1 MDNKTNSKKLREKR
15 KPGTVHLVGGGEE
28 WFSFIGDLPVIE
40 GGNPLMTELDNLR
53 MQKQELE
60 KRINKLDKSVQ
71 VLRDTLTALLEQ
83 NKRDKES
90 DGL

>member
-28 WFSFIGDLPVIE
+28 WFSFIGDLPVRN

-53 MQKQELE
+53 MEKKELE
-60 KRINKLDKSVQ
+60 KKLNKLNEHVK
-71 VLRDTLTALLEQ
+71 TLNKILTDMLEK